1 MAPKP
6 NLAYVR
12 AFLTEPRQYPPHLA
26 QDLTQLV
33 TNCSAVLDWAEFLE
47 SQLSGCGTEFRR
59 VEAERD
65 SLRVEYARLASG
77 SDQVALGQLR
87 VELEEARAVIAQRD
101 AAFRALEQA
110 ASGAVAAVQRVAAVL
125 DRAEGNVA
133 RANPDSDL
141 AHQPSF
147 ILTSTVREALGDS
160 AEAAQ

>member
-12 AFLTEPRQYPPHLA
+12 AFLTEPRQYPPHLT

-47 SQLSGCGTEFRR
+47 AQLSACGTDYRR

-65 SLRVEYARLASG
+65 SLRVEYARLAGG
-77 SDQVALGQLR
+77 SDQVAMAQLR

-101 AAFRALEQA
+101 SAFRGLEQA
-110 ASGAVAAVQRVAAVL
+110 SSGAVAAVRRVEDLLDETDARIARMNDQSAATTSATFV
-125 DRAEGNVA
+125 
-133 RANPDSDL
+133 
-141 AHQPSF
+141 
-147 ILTSTVREALGDS
+147 LTSAVRDALAGG
-160 AEAAQ
+160 EEPR